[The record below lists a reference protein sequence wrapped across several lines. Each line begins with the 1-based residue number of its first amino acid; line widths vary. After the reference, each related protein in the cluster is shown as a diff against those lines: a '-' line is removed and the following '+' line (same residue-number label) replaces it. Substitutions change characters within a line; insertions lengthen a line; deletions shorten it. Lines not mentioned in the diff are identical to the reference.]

1 MTRDSKILKLH
12 AGVEGSMT
20 TRNLLMLLLASV
32 FISGA
37 GAIGAAEQVRND
49 DHVIVFIRHGEKPSN
64 GLGQLNCRGLNRSLA
79 LPAVLT
85 RLFGKPDRIIAPDPS
100 RQKEDDGKS
109 YAYVRPLATIEPTAI
124 ANGLPVET
132 SIGYDDVKELVTA
145 LHRTEHPDRVTLVAW
160 EHKKLVKVA
169 RALMEAEGGDPDD
182 IPKWS
187 GDDFDSLYV
196 LDFPGNGEKPQFK
209 HITQGL
215 SALPDTCP

>member
-1 MTRDSKILKLH
+1 
-12 AGVEGSMT
+12 MT
-20 TRNLLMLLLASV
+20 TRHLLILFLASV

-37 GAIGAAEQVRND
+37 GAIDAAEQARKD
-49 DHVIVFIRHGEKPSN
+49 DHIIVFMRHGEKPSN
-64 GLGQLNCRGLNRSLA
+64 GLGQLSCRGLNRSLA

-100 RQKEDDGKS
+100 RLKQDGGES

-132 SIGYDDVKELVTA
+132 SIGYDDVKELVST
-145 LHRTEHPDRVTLVAW
+145 LDPTDHPDHVTFVAW
-160 EHKKLVKVA
+160 EHKKLVKAA
-169 RALMEAEGGDPDD
+169 RALMEAEGGDRDE

-196 LDFPGNGEKPQFK
+196 LNFPGNGGKPQFK

-215 SALPDTCP
+215 SALAETCP